1 MENILKLLLG
11 FTFIIFVGY
20 LIFQIFEQASSDT
33 YVRLTADL
41 NEVRAGNAELKKT
54 NDLLKI
60 RIESLRNDSRAIE
73 RKVRDE
79 LGMARPDEVVILL
92 KPQK

>member
-92 KPQK
+92 KPQE

>member
-1 MENILKLLLG
+1 
-11 FTFIIFVGY
+11 
-20 LIFQIFEQASSDT
+20 EQASSDT

-79 LGMARPDEVVILL
+79 LGMARPDEVVIML

>member
-79 LGMARPDEVVILL
+79 LGMARPDEVVIML